1 MVQLYNR
8 GILKPVIGK
17 VFTFDKI
24 VEAHTYLQM
33 RQSVGKVVVTV
44 P

>member
-1 MVQLYNR
+1 
-8 GILKPVIGK
+8 
-17 VFTFDKI
+17 DKI